1 MFLKISRCRG
11 QERQT
16 VKRFI
21 STLSKFLVENED
33 FSFLKELGL
42 KKVNPGVYDG
52 QWDANGEVSNQISY
66 FKFANHLNII
76 FLIILNFILQGNNDI
91 LSS

>member
-1 MFLKISRCRG
+1 MFLKISRCHG

-16 VKRFI
+16 VKRFM

-52 QWDANGEVSNQISY
+52 RWDANGEVRNQISY
-66 FKFANHLNII
+66 LKFAHHFNIKFCNHIE
-76 FLIILNFILQGNNDI
+76 FYT
-91 LSS
+91 SR